1 MLNDQIISLKR
12 QGKENVN
19 HKPAIEHED
28 LTKLKTSQAIA
39 LTDPFS
45 LLRNVWFHVVLFF
58 FFLSERKRRP
68 EATQK
73 VKFQI

>member
-1 MLNDQIISLKR
+1 MLNAQIISLKR

-39 LTDPFS
+39 FYQPFFLAS
-45 LLRNVWFHVVLFF
+45 KCVVSCYPV
-58 FFLSERKRRP
+58 FLSERKRRP